1 VNMRKTPAKYRVLL
15 IYTALAAA
23 NFITFSPLFH
33 CDFINYDDNV
43 YVIENDYVKAGLT
56 CRSVLWAFSAPRN
69 SFWHPLTL
77 LTHMLDCELF
87 GLNPRWHHFTSLLI
101 HTANTLL
108 LFALL
113 KNMTGAVWR
122 STFVAAVFA
131 LHPLHVESVAWIAE
145 RKDVLSTL
153 FWLLTMAAYVRYV
166 KQLSIKWY
174 LATLLLFA
182 MGLMAKPMLITLPF
196 VLLLLD
202 YWPLHR
208 LVRVTSHESR
218 VTILEKLPFLA
229 LAAAFSAI
237 TFFAQKSE
245 GALGLVLPLYIRLA
259 NAAVSYLT
267 YIEKMFWPSG
277 LAVFYPHQTDKIS
290 LWYAAFAAVLL
301 LSISIGVFCFA
312 GRRKYLIFGWLW
324 YLGTLVPVIGLVQV
338 GSFAMAD
345 RYTYVTLTGL
355 FIMIAWGLNDLAE
368 ALPYRKIILSLSA
381 VAALSALAVCTRLQ
395 LRYWQNSVALFE
407 HALKVTAGNDVMNA
421 SLGLEMAS
429 QGKFQQALVYYRKAL
444 QINPQLAEAHH
455 NMSVTLSSLG
465 RYDEAISHCRE
476 AIRLKPDYF
485 KAYNTLGI
493 ALSYQQKYDEAL
505 DCFNKSLRIK
515 PDYAE
520 GYNNLGALLQ
530 LQGKT
535 DQAVK
540 YFQRALQLKPDYA
553 DPYYNLGSIFH
564 SQGKTG
570 QAADYLRKALQINPR
585 HARAAEE
592 LKILLNEKK

>member
-1 VNMRKTPAKYRVLL
+1 VNMRKTPAKYPVLL
-15 IYTALAAA
+15 IYAALAAA
-23 NFITFSPLFH
+23 SFITFSPLFH
-33 CDFINYDDNV
+33 CEFINYDDNV
-43 YVIENDYVKAGLT
+43 YVIENDYVQAGLT
-56 CRSVLWAFSAPRN
+56 SQSILWAFSAPRN
-69 SFWHPLTL
+69 SFWHPLTM

-166 KQLSIKWY
+166 RRRSIKWY
-174 LATLLLFA
+174 LATLLFFA

-202 YWPLHR
+202 YWPLNR
-208 LVRVTSHESR
+208 LGRR
-218 VTILEKLPFLA
+218 AILEKIPFLA
-229 LAAAFSAI
+229 LAAVFSTI
-237 TFFAQKSE
+237 TFFSQKSE
-245 GALGLVLPLYIRLA
+245 GALGLVLPLYIRFA
-259 NAAVSYLT
+259 NAAISYLT

-290 LWYAAFAAVLL
+290 LWYAAVAAVLL
-301 LSISIGVFCFA
+301 IAISAWVLRCA
-312 GRRKYLIFGWLW
+312 GRRKYLVFGWLW

-355 FIMIAWGLNDLAE
+355 FIMIAWGLNDLA
-368 ALPYRKIILSLSA
+368 AVLPYRKIILTLSA
-381 VAALSALAVCTRLQ
+381 VAALSALAVCTRSQ
-395 LRYWQNSVALFE
+395 LRHWQNSVALFE
-407 HALKVTAGNDVMNA
+407 HALKVTADNDVMNS
-421 SLGLEMAS
+421 SLALEMAS
-429 QGKFQQALVYYRKAL
+429 QGKFEQALVYYQQAIR
-444 QINPQLAEAHH
+444 INPQLAEAHH

-465 RYDEAISHCRE
+465 RYDEAVSHCRE

-505 DCFNKSLRIK
+505 NCFNKSLQIK

-520 GYNNLGALLQ
+520 AHNNIGAVLRLLG
-530 LQGKT
+530 KNE
-535 DQAVK
+535 QAADH
-540 YFQRALQLKPDYA
+540 FQRALQLKPNYPDA
-553 DPYYNLGSIFH
+553 YYNLGSIFEL
-564 SQGKTG
+564 QGKTD
-570 QAADYLRKALQINPR
+570 QAADCYRKALQINPR
-585 HARAAEE
+585 HANAAEA
-592 LKILLNEKK
+592 LKILLKSKK